1 MSPKKRTYLLIMGPA
16 GPAAVFVT
24 ASSVWHQ
31 QKKACVG
38 DFGFF
43 LVIVLVLAGYYSV
56 KSFLRE
62 YTYDATPKTSA
73 RSPNLQTTNHLLAYE
88 AHLNK

>member
-1 MSPKKRTYLLIMGPA
+1 MSPKKRTYLLIM

-43 LVIVLVLAGYYSV
+43 LVIVLVLASYYLVEFSQGNT
-56 KSFLRE
+56 LMMAR
-62 YTYDATPKTSA
+62 PKTKST
-73 RSPNLQTTNHLLAYE
+73 LF
-88 AHLNK
+88 